1 MSDGTT
7 VDGVDVDAVHGIVTS
22 TPGVSGLGSGLP
34 GAMTTYLPGRH
45 VAGIRI
51 SEAAVDVEV
60 AVSWDRPVTEVARD
74 LQRRLAGVTGGR
86 QVNVVIA
93 DLAMPDDD
101 PAPSDPDPS
110 GSAPAETVAAHT
122 GETS

>member
-45 VAGIRI
+45 LAGIRI
-51 SEAAVDVEV
+51 SDTAVDIEV

-86 QVNVVIA
+86 RVNVTVV
-93 DLAMPDDD
+93 DLATPDD
-101 PAPSDPDPS
+101 A
-110 GSAPAETVAAHT
+110 SAPAGYDPTEIVAPHT
-122 GETS
+122 GEIS